1 MRWAHSVRTPMLPT
15 DPADGMGV
23 DRTIVHHM
31 VRDVD
36 QIQDTQDFSG
46 LPNEDQI
53 FNQKGLRF
61 RLYLLAMIIDM
72 IVVLSSFAAASLIRF
87 GSYLPSGLF
96 ALVASTTAV
105 YLLGAFSWGA
115 YSLDALTNVKTGT
128 RRSLTAL
135 FYTFAL
141 LFLIFFFLK
150 VDPEVSRV
158 MTILSFVIA
167 ATVLVMARSFFS
179 SWMNRRYSARLVRR
193 VFIQDIDQPLNEHRL
208 HGEEW
213 VVAACPEPSRADMQM
228 EFARLIYGADRVIVS
243 CSREKA
249 ARWADALRWSGV
261 QSELL
266 FPENDQISPIGVATY
281 NNALTLVIACGPLS
295 FGQRFAK
302 RTLDLIVA
310 SVLLVVTAPIWILAA
325 IAVKLDSKG
334 PIIFRQERVGEGN
347 VPFEIYKFRT
357 FAAEATDADGDV
369 SVSRVDTRV
378 TRVGRFLRR
387 SSIDEIPQLFN
398 VLIGNMSMVG
408 PRPHALGSKAENK
421 LFWEIDATY
430 WHRHALKPGITG
442 LAQVRG
448 FRGATDLESHLQD
461 RVRADLEYIKDWSIP
476 RDLLIMLQTALVL
489 IHPNAY

>member
-1 MRWAHSVRTPMLPT
+1 MAQEVN
-15 DPADGMGV
+15 
-23 DRTIVHHM
+23 
-31 VRDVD
+31 
-36 QIQDTQDFSG
+36 QIQDSEDFPG
-46 LPNEDQI
+46 TFADEPV
-53 FNQKGLRF
+53 FNQKGLRI
-61 RLYLLAMIIDM
+61 RLYLLAMVIDLV
-72 IVVLSSFAAASLIRF
+72 VVLSSFAVASFIRF
-87 GSYLPSGLF
+87 GANFPTGWWE
-96 ALVASTTAV
+96 LVASTTAV

-115 YSLDALTNVKTGT
+115 YSLDALTNVKIGT
-128 RRSLTAL
+128 RRALTAL
-135 FYTFAL
+135 LYTFAL

-150 VDPEVSRV
+150 VDPEVSRA
-158 MTILSFVIA
+158 MTIISLALS
-167 ATVLVMARSFFS
+167 ATLLISIRSLFS
-179 SWMNRRYSARLVRR
+179 GWVDRNYRSRLVRR

-266 FPENDQISPIGVATY
+266 FPENDEISPIGVATY
-281 NNALTLVIACGPLS
+281 NNALTLVIASGPLS

-310 SVLLVVTAPIWILAA
+310 SGLLIVSAPIWILAA
-325 IAVKLDSKG
+325 IAIKLDSKG

-357 FAAEATDADGDV
+357 FSVEATDADGDV
-369 SVSRVDTRV
+369 SVSRVDSRV

-387 SSIDEIPQLFN
+387 NSIDEIPQLLN

-489 IHPNAY
+489 VHPNAY